1 MDFLV
6 PVAAFFLF
14 IVILF
19 SHTQSVSEKAYQK
32 GLIEGQVRLL
42 EGDTLVVKVDQEWFI
57 KNGN

>member
-6 PVAAFFLF
+6 SVSALFLLV
-14 IVILF
+14 VILY
-19 SHTQSVSEKAYQK
+19 SHTVDVSEKAYQK

-42 EGDTLVVKVDQEWFI
+42 EGDTLVVKINQEWFI

>member
-1 MDFLV
+1 MDYLV
-6 PVAAFFLF
+6 SILGFFLLIF
-14 IVILF
+14 IVF

-57 KNGN
+57 KNEN

>member
-6 PVAAFFLF
+6 SVSALFLLV
-14 IVILF
+14 VILF

-42 EGDTLVVKVDQEWFI
+42 EGDTLVVKIDQEWFI